1 MSLSIES
8 IVRRWGRWAAPAT
21 VLGLLGCASAPP
33 AVPDAQPP
41 ASVAAVVAWQAPL
54 PPAAVAPPS
63 QAADLAAWWR
73 VFGDEGLSQ
82 IIERALQAHTS
93 VRAAQAALAQARAQ
107 RDLTAAATLPGLRAA
122 ASAQRGATAQTTSSS
137 FRAGLDAS
145 WEVDVFGARGHALE
159 ASEADARASAAQL
172 GQARVTLA
180 AEVALT
186 YLEWRAQQHRLQ
198 VARDNLAAQEA
209 ALQLT
214 EWRAQAGLASQLDRD
229 QARAAVAQTRS
240 SVAPLE
246 AAVAQSRQALAV
258 LAGLPPQ
265 ADLALPPEGAVPVA
279 ADTLAVAIPADTLRQ
294 RPDVQAAEARLQA
307 AVARVGQTRAAGWPS
322 LSVGGSLDWRSPRL
336 SDLFDPASLSRA
348 LLASVSASVFDGGAN
363 RAQVRAQQAAAE
375 QARIALEAAWL
386 QALQEVESALLSLQA
401 SRQRLTHLQQAAEAA
416 ASAEALA
423 RHRYASGLIDYRALL
438 DAQRTRLSAE
448 SERVTALA
456 AWSADHVRLYKAL
469 GGGWRLDTLTTDL
482 ETIAHDP
489 R

>member
-41 ASVAAVVAWQAPL
+41 ASVAVVVAWQAPL

-180 AEVALT
+180 APF
-186 YLEWRAQQHRLQ
+186 
-198 VARDNLAAQEA
+198 
-209 ALQLT
+209 
-214 EWRAQAGLASQLDRD
+214 AGG
-229 QARAAVAQTRS
+229 
-240 SVAPLE
+240 P
-246 AAVAQSRQALAV
+246 
-258 LAGLPPQ
+258 
-265 ADLALPPEGAVPVA
+265 
-279 ADTLAVAIPADTLRQ
+279 
-294 RPDVQAAEARLQA
+294 
-307 AVARVGQTRAAGWPS
+307 
-322 LSVGGSLDWRSPRL
+322 
-336 SDLFDPASLSRA
+336 
-348 LLASVSASVFDGGAN
+348 
-363 RAQVRAQQAAAE
+363 
-375 QARIALEAAWL
+375 
-386 QALQEVESALLSLQA
+386 
-401 SRQRLTHLQQAAEAA
+401 
-416 ASAEALA
+416 
-423 RHRYASGLIDYRALL
+423 
-438 DAQRTRLSAE
+438 
-448 SERVTALA
+448 
-456 AWSADHVRLYKAL
+456 
-469 GGGWRLDTLTTDL
+469 
-482 ETIAHDP
+482 
-489 R
+489 